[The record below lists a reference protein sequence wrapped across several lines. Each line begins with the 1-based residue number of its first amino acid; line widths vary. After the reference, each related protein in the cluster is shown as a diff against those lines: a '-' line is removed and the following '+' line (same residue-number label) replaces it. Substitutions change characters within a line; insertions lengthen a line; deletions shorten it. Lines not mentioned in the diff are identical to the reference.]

1 MTFKSILIFHT
12 GHTIAIT
19 LPRRRC
25 RALSQMRSIIQFGEG
40 CGYEQGRQS
49 LLLLYTILTLCS
61 RARVVTIIV

>member
-40 CGYEQGRQS
+40 CR
-49 LLLLYTILTLCS
+49 YTILILCS